1 MNKIR
6 TGLVGTLL
14 LAASTQ
20 VNSSNVDAKLL
31 DMLLANGSITQAQH
45 EELVADLATEERT
58 AERKKKKEDR
68 QKLDKKEFT
77 TFQQTAG
84 WAATTVFKG
93 DVRARNDII
102 NIEGEPKF
110 ETKPPGS
117 SASTAASGRDKD
129 RQRIR
134 ARLGAFTQINP
145 EVETGIQI
153 ATGGSA
159 DRRSTNQDLDGYFD
173 KKPVW
178 LDLGYIDYHPINV
191 PGLKLFAGKMKQP
204 WMAVG
209 DVAWDGD
216 INPEGF
222 AGSYQRKY
230 GTTTLFGSAGYFVL
244 KDNVD
249 GEGVEWKNDLSL
261 YSVQGGVAFDAGD
274 RVRLTLGA
282 SLYNYRGDGEE
293 PGEPAI
299 ALIANGNTTDE
310 FTLYEGFGQMDVIG
324 LPLPLTLYGQY
335 VVNVDATDFKTF
347 QDGDEDTA
355 WLFGVRTNIAGIAF
369 DYTYRDVER
378 NAVVGYFTDSD
389 FASGFVASSGHKL
402 KAQYD
407 FLENFNLTVSWFRAE
422 SDAASRYKTNN
433 ADVETLMIDLNAK
446 F

>member
-20 VNSSNVDAKLL
+20 VIGSILDAKLL

-45 EELVADLATEERT
+45 EELVADLASEELIT
-58 AERKKKKEDR
+58 DRKKKRENR
-68 QKLDKKEFT
+68 QKLDKREFT

-84 WAATTVFKG
+84 WAATTAFKG
-93 DVRARNDII
+93 DMRARNDII
-102 NIEGEPKF
+102 NIKDEPKF
-110 ETKPPGS
+110 ETRARGA
-117 SASTAASGRDKD
+117 SASSAASGRDKD

-145 EVETGIQI
+145 QVETGIQI
-153 ATGGSA
+153 ASGGSP

-173 KKPVW
+173 KKAVW
-178 LDLGYIDYHPINV
+178 LDLGYIDYHPISM

-204 WMAVG
+204 WMVVG

-261 YSVQGGVAFDAGD
+261 YSVQGGISFDAND
-274 RVRLTLGA
+274 SIRLTVGA

-293 PGEPAI
+293 GTQPAI
-299 ALIANGNTTDE
+299 LLTANGNTTDE

-324 LPLPLTLYGQY
+324 LPLPLSLYGQY
-335 VVNVDATDFKTF
+335 IVNVDATDFKTF
-347 QDGDEDTA
+347 KDGNEDTA

-378 NAVVGYFTDSD
+378 NAVVGHFTDSD
-389 FASGFVASSGHKL
+389 FASGYVASSGHKL

-407 FLENFNLTVSWFRAE
+407 FLENFNLTVSWFYAE
-422 SDAASRYKTNN
+422 SDAASRFNN
-433 ADVETLMIDLNAK
+433 NDAQVETLMIDLNAK